1 MGITSD
7 INSHTNIM
15 KIFIKQEVNIMKEKI
30 YTVPVND
37 AFAADTEC
45 PICSMFEQLENEAI
59 EYTMGPSYMEDDIR
73 AVTDK
78 KGFCQHHIRKIYEQN
93 NRLGYA
99 LVMKTHLDY
108 VIKTIETYN
117 QDKGSGKS
125 FLKKGKESQ
134 VCSYIDELDS
144 SCFVC
149 DKIANTIERYIDT
162 IFYMY
167 KHDKEFKNIFSNCKG
182 FCTSHYGLL
191 MKKASEK
198 LSGNEYSEFTEL
210 VTTLYID
217 NMKRVRDD
225 VEWFINKFDHKY
237 ADAPWKNAK
246 DSLARATLKDTGC
259 KL

>member
-1 MGITSD
+1 
-7 INSHTNIM
+7 
-15 KIFIKQEVNIMKEKI
+15 MKEKI

-37 AFAADTEC
+37 AFAADSEC
-45 PICSMFEQLENEAI
+45 PVCAMFEQLENDAI

-78 KGFCQHHIRKIYEQN
+78 KGFCQKHIKKIYEQN

-99 LVMKTHLDY
+99 LVMKTHMDY
-108 VIKTIETYN
+108 VIKTIESYN
-117 QDKGSGKS
+117 QDRCTGKS
-125 FLKKGKESQ
+125 LLKKGKESS
-134 VCSYIDELDS
+134 VCSYIEELDS

-149 DKIANTIERYIDT
+149 DKIADTIERYVDT

-167 KHDKEFKNIFSNCKG
+167 KHDNEFKKTLSGCKG
-182 FCTSHYGLL
+182 FCTNHYGLL

-198 LSGNEYSEFTEL
+198 LGGG
-210 VTTLYID
+210 
-217 NMKRVRDD
+217 D

-246 DSLARATLKDTGC
+246 DSLVRATLKDTGC
-259 KL
+259 KLS

>member
-1 MGITSD
+1 MRKETAQEWRIT
-7 INSHTNIM
+7 
-15 KIFIKQEVNIMKEKI
+15 MKEKI
-30 YTVPVND
+30 YNVPVND
-37 AFAADTEC
+37 AFLADTEC
-45 PICSMFEQLENEAI
+45 PVCAMFEQLENDAI

-73 AVTDK
+73 TVTDK
-78 KGFCQHHIRKIYEQN
+78 KGFCQKHIKKIYEQN

-99 LVMKTHLDY
+99 LVMKTHMDY
-108 VIKTIETYN
+108 VIKNIEAFN
-117 QDKGSGKS
+117 QDKGSGRS
-125 FLKKGKESQ
+125 LLKKGKEAS
-134 VCSYIDELDS
+134 VCSYIEELDN

-149 DKIANTIERYIDT
+149 DKIADTMERYVDT

-167 KHDKEFKNIFSNCKG
+167 KHDKEFKDVLSKCKG

-191 MKKASEK
+191 MKKSSEK
-198 LSGNEYSEFTEL
+198 LGGNDYTEFTNL
-210 VTTLYID
+210 ITTLYLD

-246 DSLARATLKDTGC
+246 DSLVRATLKDTGC